1 MTPSQLD
8 LELFRHLNA
17 SAALAGW
24 RLDGAIA
31 VAQALVYLVP
41 VLLLGLWIF
50 GRAFQRLAA
59 VSALVAGG
67 GALLVNQLVAL
78 AWYRPRPFAA
88 GIGHSF
94 LRHVADSSF
103 PSDHVT
109 VLAATGFALWCSGA
123 WRTRPLGVLLL
134 GAALVVG
141 WARVLLGIHY
151 PGDVVGGFAVGAL
164 AVAILRAPAGQW
176 LVSTL
181 ARALDRLRKSRA

>member
-109 VLAATGFALWCSGA
+109 VLAATGFALWSSGA
-123 WRTRPLGVLLL
+123 WRTRPLGVVLL

-164 AVAILRAPAGQW
+164 AVVILRAPAGQW

>member
-109 VLAATGFALWCSGA
+109 VLAATGFALWSSGA
-123 WRTRPLGVLLL
+123 WRTRPLGVVLL